1 MANSNQGSVASQ
13 VESLQHRFAQSP
25 GLPFG
30 ELLPAE
36 LLDRLLAEHG
46 GEFHERIYT
55 PLITLAMFL
64 SQCCDPDPSLNQ
76 AVARLITQRLARK
89 LPACSSQTGAYS
101 RARGRLPEKVVAE
114 LTRHTGKQLMQQA
127 PTRWRWQGRQVKVV
141 DGSTAS
147 MPDTEENQNAYPQM
161 ASQQPG
167 LGFPIV
173 RFVVIFSLATGSVLD
188 ADFRP
193 YTGKETSELA
203 MLRGLHDH
211 FENGDVVLGDRH
223 FCSFFE
229 IAELQRRG
237 VDVVLRQ
244 HQQRKTDFRKGVQL
258 GPCDHLIVWR
268 KPARPAWM
276 DPETYAQY
284 PDEMVM
290 REVRIRIPCRGRKV
304 RTRVLT
310 LATTLCDAH
319 EYRKSA
325 IMRLYRRRWD
335 AELNLRSLKTVMQMD
350 VLRCKTPSMVRKEM
364 WVHFL
369 AYNLIRKVMAEAAQ
383 EFRIEPWTISFKG
396 TLQTLNAF
404 ALPLVTCVKSELPEL
419 IDELLL
425 AIARHSVGHR
435 PNRIEPRALKRR
447 PKPYD
452 LLRKPRV
459 EARTLELKTSCE

>member
-1 MANSNQGSVASQ
+1 MGYAKNPIQAWRPTMANSNQGSVASQ

-36 LLDRLLAEHG
+36 LLDRLLAQHG
-46 GEFHERIYT
+46 AESHERIYT

-89 LPACSSQTGAYS
+89 LPARSSQNGAYS

-244 HQQRKTDFRKGVQL
+244 PQMRKTDFR
-258 GPCDHLIVWR
+258 
-268 KPARPAWM
+268 
-276 DPETYAQY
+276 
-284 PDEMVM
+284 
-290 REVRIRIPCRGRKV
+290 
-304 RTRVLT
+304 
-310 LATTLCDAH
+310 
-319 EYRKSA
+319 
-325 IMRLYRRRWD
+325 
-335 AELNLRSLKTVMQMD
+335 RS
-350 VLRCKTPSMVRKEM
+350 
-364 WVHFL
+364 
-369 AYNLIRKVMAEAAQ
+369 
-383 EFRIEPWTISFKG
+383 
-396 TLQTLNAF
+396 
-404 ALPLVTCVKSELPEL
+404 
-419 IDELLL
+419 
-425 AIARHSVGHR
+425 
-435 PNRIEPRALKRR
+435 
-447 PKPYD
+447 
-452 LLRKPRV
+452 
-459 EARTLELKTSCE
+459 